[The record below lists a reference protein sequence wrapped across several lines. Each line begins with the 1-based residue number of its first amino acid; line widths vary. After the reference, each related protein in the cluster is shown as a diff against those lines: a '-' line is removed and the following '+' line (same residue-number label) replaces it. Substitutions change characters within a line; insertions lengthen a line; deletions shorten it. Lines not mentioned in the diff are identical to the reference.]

1 MSADRPAAEGGAVHA
16 KATRRR
22 QQSAEAVVRSP
33 HATGE
38 RKGRTVKVKEELATN
53 SDRGTVQQT
62 LDLHQAEPKP
72 LAKLLRPE
80 STDPALDEQPALS
93 ASPADALMEL
103 VVARHNL
110 ERAWRQVKGNRG
122 APGPDD
128 MTIRE
133 FEAWARE
140 NWPAVRRQLLDG
152 TYRPAPVRR
161 KTIPKT
167 GGGERWLGIPNVLDR
182 LIQQAICQVLT
193 PIFDPGFSE
202 SSFGFRP
209 RRSAHGAAKQVQ
221 RIIQQGH
228 THCVDVDLSKFF
240 DRVQH
245 DVLMRCVSRK
255 VRDRRLLR
263 LIGRYLRAGVMVEG
277 VLQPT
282 EEGSPQGGPLSPL
295 LSNILLDDLDK
306 ELERRRLRFVR
317 YADDFM
323 IFVKSQR
330 SAERVFAS
338 VQRFLTRRLK
348 LVVNEQKSRVGPALG
363 CEYLGFTFVGSR
375 VTIQVTPKKRIA
387 FKRRIKELTG
397 RSRGISMERRLTDL
411 NRYVRGWI
419 GYFGLA
425 RQFDEFVELDGWIRR
440 RIRMCYWKQWRHPR
454 TKVHHLVRLGVHLAF
469 AIKHAVSRKSYWRM
483 SRTPAMRYA
492 MPNTWLEQQG
502 LLSLKQLWIALAP
515 LRGTA

>member
-1 MSADRPAAEGGAVHA
+1 M
-16 KATRRR
+16 KN
-22 QQSAEAVVRSP
+22 
-33 HATGE
+33 
-38 RKGRTVKVKEELATN
+38 KEELPTN
-53 SDRGTVQQT
+53 SDRGATQQT
-62 LDLHQAEPKP
+62 FDFDEDETMP

-80 STDPALDEQPALS
+80 PTDPALDDQPALS
-93 ASPADALMEL
+93 TSSADALMEL
-103 VVARHNL
+103 VVAPRNL
-110 ERAWRQVKGNRG
+110 EQAWRQVKRNRG
-122 APGPDD
+122 APGPDG
-128 MTIRE
+128 MTIKQ

-140 NWPAVRRQLLDG
+140 NWPAVRQQLLDG

-161 KTIPKT
+161 RPTLRVGARIPKD
-167 GGGERWLGIPNVLDR
+167 GGGERLLGIPNVVDR
-182 LIQQAICQVLT
+182 LIQQATCQVLT

-209 RRSAHGAAKQVQ
+209 RRSAHGATKQVQ
-221 RIIQQGH
+221 KIIRQGH

-255 VRDRRLLR
+255 VHDRRLLR

-282 EEGSPQGGPLSPL
+282 DEGSPQGGPLSPL
-295 LSNILLDDLDK
+295 LSNVLLDDLDK
-306 ELERRRLRFVR
+306 ELERRGLRFVR

-323 IFVKSQR
+323 IFVRSER

-338 VQRFLTRRLK
+338 VQRFLTQRLK
-348 LVVNEQKSRVGPALG
+348 LVVNEQKSSVRLSSG
-363 CEYLGFTFVGSR
+363 CEYLGFTFVGKR
-375 VTIQVTPKKRIA
+375 VTIKVTPKKLKA

-397 RSRGISMERRLTDL
+397 RSRGISMQRRLTDL

-425 RQFDEFVELDGWIRR
+425 RQFDDFADLDGWIRR
-440 RIRMCYWKQWRHPR
+440 RVRMGYWKQWRRPR
-454 TKVHHLVRLGVHLAF
+454 TKVRNLVRLGVDLDF
-469 AIKHAVSRKSYWRM
+469 AIKHAISRKSYWRM

-492 MPNTWLEQQG
+492 MPNKWLKQQG
-502 LLSLKQLWIALAP
+502 LLSLKQLWSELAP